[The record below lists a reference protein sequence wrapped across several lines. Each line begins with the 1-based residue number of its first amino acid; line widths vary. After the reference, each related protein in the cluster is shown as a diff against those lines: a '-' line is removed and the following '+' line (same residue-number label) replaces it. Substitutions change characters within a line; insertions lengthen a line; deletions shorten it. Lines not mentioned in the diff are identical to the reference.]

1 MSGGLARAGV
11 SALRSAPP
19 LVGRA
24 VGTAHA
30 LPEGMTQRLGIL
42 AAVVLGACGEGI
54 ATIGD
59 EAQPAE
65 DALASTEQEL
75 ISCAARSET
84 GYENGRAFAITVV
97 TVDGK
102 PSERRTANAY
112 ALMQQA
118 ALRDGVR
125 LSVVSGFRSMSEQR
139 FLYACYVNCSCNNCN
154 LAAQPGYSNHQSGEA
169 LDLNTAA
176 PGVYRWLSRNAGR
189 FGFYETVPSEDWH
202 WEFLG
207 PSSGAGPCDAAGGQP
222 SVLRFENLESGG
234 WYQNGVWMRVQAG
247 SGVRFVTYSSD
258 GFLLGASEHRADGFS
273 ARSVFSSIGERT
285 IVARAYDGERRLLGE
300 VQVRVRVT
308 AGAAARGT
316 LELGL
321 EDGGWYQNGVWLK
334 SRSTGAI
341 TKVRY
346 SAGGFALGE
355 SADTAGG
362 FPTRVTFSNLGWRV
376 ITAVGVD
383 TQGIEVAR
391 RSAVVRIMP

>member
-1 MSGGLARAGV
+1 VERNVLTTTRMTRRSRVLLALML
-11 SALRSAPP
+11 S
-19 LVGRA
+19 
-24 VGTAHA
+24 
-30 LPEGMTQRLGIL
+30 
-42 AAVVLGACGEGI
+42 ACGEGV
-54 ATIGD
+54 ATLGD
-59 EAQPAE
+59 DVIPAD
-65 DALASTEQEL
+65 DALATTEQEL

-102 PSERRTANAY
+102 PAERRTANAY

-176 PGVYRWLSRNAGR
+176 PGVLGWLNRNGAR
-189 FGFYETVPSEDWH
+189 FGFFRTVPSEDWH

-207 PSSGAGPCDAAGGQP
+207 PSPGPGPCDAGGGGA
-222 SVLRFENLESGG
+222 SAAVRFENLESGG
-234 WYQNGVWMRVQAG
+234 WYTNGLWLRVQA
-247 SGVRFVTYSSD
+247 SSAVRFVTYSSD
-258 GFLLGASEHRADGFS
+258 GFPLGASEHRADGFS
-273 ARSVFSSIGERT
+273 ARYTFSSIGERT
-285 IVARAYDGERRLLGE
+285 IVAKAYDAERRLVGE
-300 VQVRVRVT
+300 AQVRVRVT
-308 AGAAARGT
+308 AGDSARGALD
-316 LELGL
+316 LESP
-321 EDGGWYQNGVWLK
+321 EDGGWFQNGVWLK
-334 SRSTGAI
+334 ARAAGAI

-355 SADTAGG
+355 STDAAGR
-362 FPTRVTFSNLGWRV
+362 FPVRVTFSNLGWRV

-383 TQGIEVAR
+383 ASGAEVAR
-391 RSAVVRIMP
+391 RSVVIRVTP